1 MKYFEEAKHIW
12 QSQVPKSGQADT
24 VDGELIR
31 AVEKLRHEAQN
42 NGNMNWDEG
51 FEMFCSFLWETLNDG
66 TFDDLS
72 LAEIQADIATLQD
85 GDTPHLDDELYDRLA
100 DRAVEWSLAHN
111 GPVKREKDPA
121 QYR

>member
-1 MKYFEEAKHIW
+1 MCYNINQLISDSFLKGEWTVKYFEEAKHIW

-66 TFDDLS
+66 TFD
-72 LAEIQADIATLQD
+72 
-85 GDTPHLDDELYDRLA
+85 ELYDRLA
-100 DRAVEWSLAHN
+100 DRAVEWSLAHD
-111 GPVKREKDPA
+111 GPVKREKDPV